1 MKKYDALIIGFG
13 KGGKTLAAALGK
25 KGIKTAVIEKISA
38 DVRRYL
44 HKHRLYSYKKTHP
57 YCS

>member
-25 KGIKTAVIEKISA
+25 KESKQLLLKNL
-38 DVRRYL
+38 R
-44 HKHRLYSYKKTHP
+44 
-57 YCS
+57 

>member
-25 KGIKTAVIEKISA
+25 KRNQKQLLLKNL
-38 DVRRYL
+38 R
-44 HKHRLYSYKKTHP
+44 
-57 YCS
+57 